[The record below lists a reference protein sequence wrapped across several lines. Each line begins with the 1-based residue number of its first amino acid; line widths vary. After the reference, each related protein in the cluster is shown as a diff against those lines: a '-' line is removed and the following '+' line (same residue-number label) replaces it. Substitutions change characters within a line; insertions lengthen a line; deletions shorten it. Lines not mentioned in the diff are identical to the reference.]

1 MVLHP
6 LLLLSLLAAPATEV
20 AAMRWEKRVL
30 LVRASGANDPSLLAQ
45 RRILQRWRA
54 GAAERDLVLVEVQGE
69 TVVGASDTPAQ
80 LRRRVAGTHHRL
92 ALHFDEHEIPL
103 GRTGAPALENPALG
117 QQRRVVRTGCAD
129 EQHALLPP
137 HRGNLGGGGRQQRQ
151 EEKRVQHHQAPQRAC
166 PIDVSLPGRS
176 AYFASAVSTLR

>member
-1 MVLHP
+1 MLHP

-69 TVVGASDTPAQ
+69 TVVGASDTAAQ
-80 LRRRVAGTHHRL
+80 LRRRYRL
-92 ALHFDEHEIPL
+92 PA
-103 GRTGAPALENPALG
+103 TGFMVVLIGKDGGVKLRQTRPIAAAALEETIDAMPM
-117 QQRRVVRTGCAD
+117 RRSG
-129 EQHALLPP
+129 
-137 HRGNLGGGGRQQRQ
+137 
-151 EEKRVQHHQAPQRAC
+151 KR
-166 PIDVSLPGRS
+166 
-176 AYFASAVSTLR
+176 